1 MEIFPR
7 PTRAAQ
13 RLAGAAW
20 REEVQKPK
28 LTFGSNREHVLQVS
42 YMRFWAVAVP
52 PREHV
57 NKKRKRRE
65 RGMEMILINLMLLGY
80 GIILVSSLRGCGFYM

>member
-57 NKKRKRRE
+57 NKKRMNKYN
-65 RGMEMILINLMLLGY
+65 GKHSVQYFMY
-80 GIILVSSLRGCGFYM
+80 PSHKWGI